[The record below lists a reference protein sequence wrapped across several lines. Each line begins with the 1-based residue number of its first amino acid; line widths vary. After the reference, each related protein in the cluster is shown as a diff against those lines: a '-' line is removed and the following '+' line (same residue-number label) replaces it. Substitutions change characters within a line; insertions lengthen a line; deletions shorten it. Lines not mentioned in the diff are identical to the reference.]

1 MMKNSMRTLISR
13 FSGQRMLQ
21 DYIVDY
27 YLPAALNWDKI
38 DLSKF
43 DEVRSFSAWGE
54 SIRKNW
60 GQIKV
65 LEKRA
70 DIRRV
75 IQVGGKLTIEVE
87 LGIGPISPADLSVDI
102 YYGPVDSKAQF
113 LDRGTQSLQLCSHKD
128 GKAVFCGD
136 ILCKSVGRFGFR
148 VRVLPCHP
156 LLANPNSLGLILWG

>member
-1 MMKNSMRTLISR
+1 
-13 FSGQRMLQ
+13 MLR

-43 DEVRSFSAWGE
+43 EEVRSFAAWGE
-54 SIRKNW
+54 SLRKNW
-60 GQIKV
+60 GQIKI

-75 IQVGGKLTIEVE
+75 IQIGGKLEIEVE
-87 LGIGPISPADLSVDI
+87 LWMGPISPADLAVDI
-102 YYGPVDSKAQF
+102 YYGPVDSKADF
-113 LDRGTQSLQLCSHKD
+113 LDRSTHSLKLCSQKD

-136 ILCKSVGRFGFR
+136 IPCDSVGRFGFR
-148 VRVLPCHP
+148 VRILPFHP
-156 LLANPNSLGLILWG
+156 LLANPYSLGLILWG